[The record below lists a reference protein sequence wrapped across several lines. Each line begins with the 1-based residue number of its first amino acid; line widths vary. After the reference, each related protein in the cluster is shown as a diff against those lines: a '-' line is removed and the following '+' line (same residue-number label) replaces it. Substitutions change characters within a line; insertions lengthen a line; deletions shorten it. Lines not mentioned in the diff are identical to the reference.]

1 MNKVLRITKD
11 EIRYWRRSQLA
22 WLVLL
27 ALLATSVVAATVS
40 NFESEGRAEQR
51 SLQQAEADA
60 IFQAQPDRH
69 PHRMV
74 HYGHYVYRPASPLA
88 AIDPGIDSMVGTSIF
103 LEGHRRNSATFAA
116 AKETGLLARFGSF
129 SPAFVLQTIMPLLL
143 IVCGFSALT
152 REKESRTLYQLIGHG
167 VSGRT
172 IVLGKFIALSG
183 LGVVALLPL
192 LVLGLIARDSS
203 QFAALPSLLA
213 LGAGYLVYLAFWA
226 ALTVGV
232 SALLRSSALSLSVLL
247 AVWLV
252 AVVITP
258 RVASEV
264 ALVAVP
270 PPSKVETDLAIA
282 ETLRAG
288 GDSHDVEDA
297 AFNDLR
303 SVTLAEYDVES
314 IEELPF
320 NYRGLVAL
328 RGEEADTKVLSDL
341 AEAQFEQ
348 ELAQKKL
355 LEGFSVLSPVIA
367 LRSFSMSLAGT
378 ALQDHHHFLR
388 SAEDYRFDMVQTFN
402 RLQMSQMSLA
412 EDLARNDSEA
422 AAQRTK
428 VSADTWQEMPVFE
441 LQPLTFA
448 ERFAAAAGVAVTL
461 LLWLLASASLLLFST
476 RRLLS

>member
-1 MNKVLRITKD
+1 MNKTLRIAAD

-27 ALLATSVVAATVS
+27 TLLATSIVAATVS
-40 NFESEGRAEQR
+40 NSEAARRAEQR

-116 AKETGLLARFGSF
+116 AKETGMLARFGSF
-129 SPAFVLQTIMPLLL
+129 SPAFVLQAIVPLLL
-143 IVCGFSALT
+143 IICGFSALT
-152 REKESRTLYQLIGHG
+152 REKENRTLYQLIGHG
-167 VSGRT
+167 VSGTT
-172 IVLGKFIALSG
+172 IVLGKFVALFALG
-183 LGVVALLPL
+183 LVSLLPL
-192 LVLGLIARDSS
+192 LVLGLFATDST
-203 QFAALPSLLA
+203 QFALLPSLLA
-213 LGAGYLVYLAFWA
+213 LGAGYSVYLAVWA

-232 SALLRSSALSLSVLL
+232 SALLRTSALSLSVLL
-247 AVWLV
+247 ALWLV

-258 RVASEV
+258 RVASEA
-264 ALVAVP
+264 ALVSVP

-288 GDSHDVEDA
+288 GDSHDVDDA
-297 AFNDLR
+297 AFTDLR
-303 SVTLAEYDVES
+303 SMTLAEYDVDS

-328 RGEEADTKVLSDL
+328 RGEEADTKVLNDL
-341 AEAQFEQ
+341 AEAQFAQ
-348 ELAQKKL
+348 ELAQKQL
-355 LEGFSVLSPVIA
+355 LDGFSILSPVIA
-367 LRSFSMSLAGT
+367 LRSLSISLAGT
-378 ALQDHHHFLR
+378 SLQDHHHFLR
-388 SAEDYRFDMVQTFN
+388 AAEDYRFNMVQTFN
-402 RLQMSQMSLA
+402 RLQMSEMSLA

-422 AAQRTK
+422 AGQRTR
-428 VSADTWQEMPVFE
+428 VSANNWQQMPEFE
-441 LQPLTFA
+441 LQPLAFT
-448 ERFAAAAGVAVTL
+448 ERFAAVLGVAGTL
-461 LLWLLASASLLLFST
+461 LLWLLASAALLSFST

>member
-1 MNKVLRITKD
+1 M
-11 EIRYWRRSQLA
+11 
-22 WLVLL
+22 
-27 ALLATSVVAATVS
+27 
-40 NFESEGRAEQR
+40 
-51 SLQQAEADA
+51 
-60 IFQAQPDRH
+60 
-69 PHRMV
+69 
-74 HYGHYVYRPASPLA
+74 
-88 AIDPGIDSMVGTSIF
+88 
-103 LEGHRRNSATFAA
+103 
-116 AKETGLLARFGSF
+116 
-129 SPAFVLQTIMPLLL
+129 
-143 IVCGFSALT
+143 
-152 REKESRTLYQLIGHG
+152 
-167 VSGRT
+167 
-172 IVLGKFIALSG
+172 LS
-183 LGVVALLPL
+183 
-192 LVLGLIARDSS
+192 
-203 QFAALPSLLA
+203 
-213 LGAGYLVYLAFWA
+213 
-226 ALTVGV
+226 
-232 SALLRSSALSLSVLL
+232 
-247 AVWLV
+247 
-252 AVVITP
+252 
-258 RVASEV
+258 
-264 ALVAVP
+264 P

-422 AAQRTK
+422 AAQRTR